1 MSALKDP
8 VLRAR
13 MRAVGAEP
21 VPTTPDEFGQFI
33 RREIDKW
40 AKVIAQSGLKP
51 N

>member
-1 MSALKDP
+1 
-8 VLRAR
+8 

-33 RREIDKW
+33 RSEIAKW
-40 AKVIAQSGLKP
+40 GTVVRQAGLKS